1 MRNAAAKDGIP
12 IRLLRGC
19 LTAWRTPEE
28 QRRLNKGRNPLAV
41 AKGISPHMYGLAVDL
56 RLSMPGLQVAEANTH
71 LDAKDC
77 KKLRMADC
85 EERMANV
92 VRMYRSPVYK
102 WMALNGSR
110 FNWFPYKR
118 EPWHWEYNPPGFKER
133 YEGWPAKNREV
144 EFESEFDLEEEL
156 EDEVAE
162 LDLLS
167 PRRPA
172 QYPGRDAA

>member
-1 MRNAAAKDGIP
+1 
-12 IRLLRGC
+12 
-19 LTAWRTPEE
+19 
-28 QRRLNKGRNPLAV
+28 
-41 AKGISPHMYGLAVDL
+41 
-56 RLSMPGLQVAEANTH
+56 
-71 LDAKDC
+71 
-77 KKLRMADC
+77 MADC